1 MLKLSRSKQ
10 ISTLIPQ
17 VIAKALHE
25 PEFRDQ
31 LIANPKKVLHAIAM
45 PIPEEQSVT
54 VLESREGQVFFVLP
68 MMTDQDVQQLSA
80 SLSDVHPQR
89 SVRAKILIRAVQ
101 DLDYKLQ
108 LFKDPKATLKAEGM
122 MIPDSAEVMVL
133 ENTDQQFYIILP
145 YIHTH

>member
-25 PEFRDQ
+25 PEFRDR

-89 SVRAKILIRAVQ
+89 SVRAKILIRAAQ
-101 DLDYKLQ
+101 DSDYKLQ
-108 LFKDPKATLKAEGM
+108 LFNDPKATLKAEGM